1 MFEQKY
7 NLSNAVHPGG
17 GGEGG
22 KGPRDTELDIFVLVK
37 IMLSVIIYLPPKIWE
52 SQLFFLDGISR
63 HL

>member
-22 KGPRDTELDIFVLVK
+22 KGPRDTELDINFVLVK
-37 IMLSVIIYLPPKIWE
+37 IMLSVIIFTTKNLGI
-52 SQLFFLDGISR
+52 SIIQSICISR

>member
-37 IMLSVIIYLPPKIWE
+37 IMLSVIIFTTKTL
-52 SQLFFLDGISR
+52 GISIIQSR
-63 HL
+63 WHF

>member
-22 KGPRDTELDIFVLVK
+22 KGPRDTELDICACENN
-37 IMLSVIIYLPPKIWE
+37 VISNYICHQKFGNLNYSIYMH
-52 SQLFFLDGISR
+52 F
-63 HL
+63 